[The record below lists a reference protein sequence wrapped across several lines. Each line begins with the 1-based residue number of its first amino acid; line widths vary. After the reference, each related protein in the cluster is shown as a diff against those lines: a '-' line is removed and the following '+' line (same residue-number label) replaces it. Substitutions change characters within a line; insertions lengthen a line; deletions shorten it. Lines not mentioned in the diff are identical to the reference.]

1 MDRMDRLLKG
11 LASVLAMAA
20 GTAMVL
26 MMAHIVADVA
36 MKYVLNDP
44 IDGTTEVVA
53 AYYMAAT
60 VFLPLAYV
68 AVSGEHLDVTLFTQR
83 LSGLPLKILSLLG
96 LLATAVYLGFICYHG
111 VVEALRRTAEGEAWE
126 TSVTL
131 LAVWPSR
138 WFLPVGV
145 GAMGLCV
152 VVAAI
157 RLLRASGSQADGAVR
172 SSQDSDE
179 HA

>member
-1 MDRMDRLLKG
+1 MDRIDRLLKA
-11 LASVLAMAA
+11 LANVLAAAA
-20 GTAMVL
+20 GAAMIL

-68 AVSGEHLDVTLFTQR
+68 AVSGAHLDVTLFTQR
-83 LSGLPLKILSLLG
+83 LSGRPLKILSLLG
-96 LLATAVYLGFICYHG
+96 LLATALYLGFICYHG
-111 VVEALRRTAEGEAWE
+111 VIEALRRTAEGEAWE

-138 WFLPVGV
+138 WFLPAGV
-145 GAMGLCV
+145 GAMGLYV
-152 VVAAI
+152 LVAAV
-157 RLLRASGSQADGAVR
+157 RTLRGSGSRPGAR
-172 SSQDSDE
+172 RP
-179 HA
+179 

>member
-1 MDRMDRLLKG
+1 MDLIDRLLKG
-11 LASVLAMAA
+11 FASALAVAA
-20 GTAMVL
+20 GAAMVL

-36 MKYVLNDP
+36 MKYLLNDP

-83 LSGLPLKILSLLG
+83 LSGIPLKILTVLG
-96 LLATAVYLGFICYHG
+96 LLATALYLGFICYHG

-126 TSVTL
+126 TSVKL

-138 WFLPVGV
+138 WFLPIGA

-152 VVAAI
+152 LVATVQTVLGI
-157 RLLRASGSQADGAVR
+157 RSRSGASR
-172 SSQDSDE
+172 S
-179 HA
+179 

>member
-1 MDRMDRLLKG
+1 MDRFDNLLKT
-11 LASVLAMAA
+11 LANVLAVAA
-20 GTAMVL
+20 GAAAIL
-26 MMAHIVADVA
+26 MMVHIVADVA

-83 LSGLPLKILSLLG
+83 LSGLPLTILSLLG
-96 LLATAVYLGFICYHG
+96 LLATALYLGFICYHG
-111 VVEALRRTAEGEAWE
+111 VVEALRRTLEGEAWE

-138 WFLPVGV
+138 WFMPVGF
-145 GAMGLCV
+145 GTMGLCV
-152 VVAAI
+152 LVAAV
-157 RLLRASGSQADGAVR
+157 RTLRGIGSRPGASGP
-172 SSQDSDE
+172 
-179 HA
+179 

>member
-1 MDRMDRLLKG
+1 MDRIDRLLKA
-11 LASVLAMAA
+11 LASILAVMAGA
-20 GTAMVL
+20 AMIL

-36 MKYVLNDP
+36 MKYLLNDP

-83 LSGLPLKILSLLG
+83 LSGRPLAILTILG
-96 LLATAVYLGFICYHG
+96 LLATALYLGFICYYG

-138 WFLPVGV
+138 WFLPIGA
-145 GAMGLCV
+145 GAMALCV
-152 VVAAI
+152 LVAIVRALQGI
-157 RLLRASGSQADGAVR
+157 RSRPGTSR
-172 SSQDSDE
+172 P
-179 HA
+179 

>member
-1 MDRMDRLLKG
+1 MSETMDRIETLLKA
-11 LASVLAMAA
+11 LANVLAVTA
-20 GTAMVL
+20 GIAMIL
-26 MMAHIVADVA
+26 MLGHIVADVA

-68 AVSGEHLDVTLFTQR
+68 AISAEHLDVTLFTQR
-83 LSGLPLKILSLLG
+83 LSGLPLKLLSLLG
-96 LLATAVYLGFICYHG
+96 LLATALYLGFICYHG

-138 WFLPVGV
+138 WFLPVGA
-145 GAMGLCV
+145 GAMALWV
-152 VVAAI
+152 LVAMVRILQDI
-157 RLLRASGSQADGAVR
+157 RARSGASR
-172 SSQDSDE
+172 P
-179 HA
+179 